1 MAQAE
6 AQKQKEAIEAQMALK
21 LPAVDIEESLLN
33 DGDLSQLPDRR
44 LTEMGKKM
52 DEDEDQ
58 INSSTNVT
66 APTMISLEQYEEKT
80 DEIERL
86 QDLLSQEQE
95 KLKETL
101 KQVSDLNEALKI
113 AEDRTKAAIAEKE
126 KFGDK
131 NREMIFK
138 MQSM

>member
-1 MAQAE
+1 
-6 AQKQKEAIEAQMALK
+6 MALK

-66 APTMISLEQYEEKT
+66 APTMISLE
-80 DEIERL
+80 
-86 QDLLSQEQE
+86 
-95 KLKETL
+95 
-101 KQVSDLNEALKI
+101 
-113 AEDRTKAAIAEKE
+113 
-126 KFGDK
+126 
-131 NREMIFK
+131 
-138 MQSM
+138 